1 VSELLEVA
9 ALDSLIDELSAAQG
23 ESALAELV
31 ARNAMRLDVKFYM
44 RLAARSDTAGE
55 AERASLASVASS
67 TMAIL
72 SLIAQQTKAAIS
84 SSSDTLMRLV
94 GAAADEGTGAFVLP
108 LRADRVAAVRAV
120 LAEGVVDEAVLA
132 SAFAWMRKAAED
144 KLDGMV
150 AVVQC
155 VLQLWAGRELL
166 ASPEAAEDA
175 GGAGE
180 ALVQAL
186 LAAPEGDWA
195 ALLAAAPVET
205 QPAASRAVQARMERV
220 VLGLPNGSNAQRV
233 QAEYLREVEQRLS
246 AWGAGEAE
254 KEPQQV

>member
-1 VSELLEVA
+1 MSELLEVA

-166 ASPEAAEDA
+166 ASPEAAEE